1 MGAFRRTKSEEKG
14 EFGVICRFCRH
25 CEILGEHIHCKK
37 MHIYPM
43 HNIEKC
49 ADFEAKRTAEDK
61 AIDAMERALQRYN
74 RWKLNG
80 GDFYEA
86 W

>member
-1 MGAFRRTKSEEKG
+1 M
-14 EFGVICRFCRH
+14 ICRFCKH

-37 MHIYPM
+37 LHIYPLDYTV
-43 HNIEKC
+43 ERC
-49 ADFEAKRTAEDK
+49 ADFDDIRERTAEDK
-61 AIDAMERALQRYN
+61 AIDAIERVLQRYN
-74 RWKLNG
+74 RWKRNG